1 MRFPPGLLLL
11 LLPVTGPAW
20 ADIAPMPVAVVGDP
34 APRGKAVTP
43 WRMAREEVQV
53 ELFEGFAVVDALFDL
68 EATGPAPKLA
78 VGFPG
83 EGTRLEGGRNQVHR
97 PLLGFRAWVEKA
109 PQPVKAESIEHV
121 TRMGPEGHTYTKRRK
136 ETWHTFQLKP
146 ARKGTKRRVRVRY
159 AVLAD
164 PHRGDGWSSDEA
176 FVDGSVHYV
185 LATGAGWAGDIG
197 EAAVFVVARPPVSL
211 DAVRIRELRE
221 PEIDKRPGPDA
232 AVTPRMPP
240 GATRTMKALRV
251 GRTSLEPETGDNLQ
265 IVFAN
270 PSPRRAVDGFPAE
283 RAKVEA
289 AALAEAG
296 R

>member
-1 MRFPPGLLLL
+1 MRLSLAPLLLVL
-11 LLPVTGPAW
+11 GVCPAW
-20 ADIAPMPVAVVGDP
+20 ADIAPMPVAVAGDP
-34 APRGKAVTP
+34 APRGKPVTP

-53 ELFEGFAVVDALFDL
+53 ALFDGFAVVDALFEL
-68 EATGPAPKLA
+68 EATAAAHGLE

-97 PLLGFRAWVEKA
+97 PLIGFRAWVEKA
-109 PQPVKAESIEHV
+109 AQAVDPKVVEHV
-121 TRMGPEGHTYTKRRK
+121 TRMGPEGRTYTKRRK
-136 ETWHTFQLKP
+136 ETWHTFQLGP

-159 AVLAD
+159 AVLVD
-164 PHRGDGWSSDEA
+164 PHRGNAWSSDEA

-211 DAVRIRELRE
+211 ESVRVRELRE
-221 PEIDKRPGPDA
+221 PEIEKRPSADVSPA
-232 AVTPRMPP
+232 PRMPS
-240 GATRTMKALRV
+240 GVTRTSKAIRL
-251 GRTSLEPETGDNLQ
+251 GRTSLEPDQGDNLQ
-265 IVFAN
+265 VVFAY
-270 PSPRRAVDGFPAE
+270 PSPRRVVNGFPEE

-289 AALAEAG
+289 AALAEAV